1 MLTVYS
7 FYHSQKS
14 RCSLAAQK
22 IRLTLLCPRRMTR
35 RDVHFFSWRF
45 IVNIIPLLRTVGV
58 TLAAIASMSYLG
70 ASLQQVGIVERVS
83 TKVVFVS
90 ERGDDPYIC
99 IKVNDDLGCS
109 GVSLEKRNATK
120 IGDIVTVSYVRVGE
134 NKIRILAPPE

>member
-1 MLTVYS
+1 M
-7 FYHSQKS
+7 
-14 RCSLAAQK
+14 
-22 IRLTLLCPRRMTR
+22 
-35 RDVHFFSWRF
+35 
-45 IVNIIPLLRTVGV
+45 NIIPLLRTVGV